1 MSIITNFLGVGWWGW
16 ITGLFFLV
24 LIIWI
29 VAAFVNKRNSHV
41 DNEDPLIILKRRYA
55 KGEMSK
61 EEYEEAR
68 KNLSK

>member
-1 MSIITNFLGVGWWGW
+1 MFITNFLGIGWWGW
-16 ITGLFFLV
+16 ITGIFLLF

-29 VAAFVNKRNSHV
+29 VAALINKKNSQV
-41 DNEDPLIILKRRYA
+41 DNEDPLLIIKRRYA
-55 KGEMSK
+55 RGEMSK